1 MHDSPFSFFTISSLV
16 GGLALF
22 LYGMQ
27 LGEKNIRKIGG
38 TDLRRIISVITRH
51 RPVAYIT
58 GVIATLIT
66 QSSSATTVILVGL
79 VNAKIMTLGQSLGM
93 ILGAD
98 LGTTVTVQLFVFKF
112 YQVAPLLIA
121 LGFALSLNNKN
132 EQIAMYG
139 KLAFSLG
146 LIFFG
151 MYQMSIAVSPMRTH
165 PLFEQVLN
173 ASFSNTFYGV
183 LAGTIITA
191 IIQSS
196 AATLTIAIA
205 LLQVTPEESRNL
217 SSLMPIV
224 MGANLGTC
232 ATAFLSTFN
241 TNTSAKQVAWSH
253 FMFKLF
259 GVLFFIPFI
268 SILNQLDPL
277 FPDNPALRIAML
289 HTLFNLMIG
298 IIFLPILSPFEKL
311 VKNLVRT
318 RNNSMESFQ
327 CSFINDS
334 FVNLPAIA
342 LEQSAKEINRMGKI
356 ILKMA
361 EASYRLIDEYSLKN
375 SKHILHLD
383 DEVDFL
389 HEHIVVYITKM
400 SRGELENIS
409 ADQAYQLIMLTTD
422 LEHIGDSISKNVIV
436 LADKI
441 RQSPV
446 PLSAEGKVELLTYY
460 QKVITDLN
468 DAMESMFSGDQL
480 RADEVYRRK
489 QERDTLYT
497 QLFGQH
503 LDRLF
508 NRKPESLQT
517 TSIHIDLLEEFRKI
531 DHFVFRIAG
540 HVARKFRT

>member
-1 MHDSPFSFFTISSLV
+1 MHDSPFSFFTIASLF

-27 LGEKNIRKIGG
+27 LGEKNIRRVGG
-38 TDLRRIISVITRH
+38 ADLRRIISIITRH

-58 GVIATLIT
+58 GVVATLIT

-112 YQVAPLLIA
+112 YQVAPVLIA
-121 LGFALSLNNKN
+121 LGFVLSLNNKN
-132 EQIAMYG
+132 EQMALYG

-151 MYQMSIAVSPMRTH
+151 MYQMSIAVAPMRTH
-165 PLFEQVLN
+165 PLFEQALN
-173 ASFSNTFYGV
+173 ASFSNTFYGI

-205 LLQVTPEESRNL
+205 LLQVTPDESREL

-241 TNTSAKQVAWSH
+241 TNTPAKQVAWSH

-259 GVLFFIPFI
+259 GVLLFIPFI
-268 SILNQLDPL
+268 PLLNKLDPV
-277 FPDNPALRIAML
+277 FPDNPALCIALL

-311 VKNLVRT
+311 VKYLVHPGSK
-318 RNNSMESFQ
+318 NKDSFQ
-327 CSFINDS
+327 CSFISDS
-334 FVNLPAIA
+334 FVNLPVIA
-342 LEQSAKEINRMGKI
+342 LEQSSKEINRMGNLI
-356 ILKMA
+356 IKMA

-389 HEHIVVYITKM
+389 HEHIVTYITKM
-400 SRGELENIS
+400 SRGELEKKS

-422 LEHIGDSISKNVIV
+422 LEHIGDSISKNVIA

-441 RQSPV
+441 KQSPV
-446 PLSAEGKVELLTYY
+446 PLSAEGKGELLSYY

-468 DAMESMFSGDQL
+468 DAMQSMFSNNQL
-480 RADEVYRRK
+480 HANEVFRRK
-489 QERDTLYT
+489 QERDELYT
-497 QLFGQH
+497 RLFGQH

-540 HVARKFRT
+540 HVARKFST